1 MIGDIYIMSGINYYY
16 TFPCNSHANAFMIN
30 STGVLEST
38 EEMKKTEILEKYGDV
53 IKHYRTGED
62 SYYYF
67 RIPDKTIK
75 GGAFRRRHFAT
86 CAES

>member
-38 EEMKKTEILEKYGDV
+38 EEMKKNRNIRK
-53 IKHYRTGED
+53 I
-62 SYYYF
+62 
-67 RIPDKTIK
+67 
-75 GGAFRRRHFAT
+75 RRCNQT
-86 CAES
+86 L

>member
-53 IKHYRTGED
+53 INTIELV
-62 SYYYF
+62 
-67 RIPDKTIK
+67 KT
-75 GGAFRRRHFAT
+75 AT
-86 CAES
+86 TTSVYQTKQ